1 MQWGLTLA
9 KIWFGC
15 SLAVILIFVAWAIFQ
30 IIASKESGPFRQ
42 KAGRLFK
49 GSILVF
55 LLATCIWPIALVWL
69 INGAKDAL
77 RASKAPKW
85 AKLGPNEKF
94 SRTWTLADGR
104 ELTGI
109 VGIDSPE
116 IRVDWPHEGQIFYR
130 SQMIELESGLWTE
143 WTELQRMTL
152 SELTEEVEEEDEIE
166 EPRPFL
172 AKPQMKSGKY
182 IVELKLLASAGEP
195 RVFSDLTMI
204 VVT

>member
-15 SLAVILIFVAWAIFQ
+15 SLAVILIFVAWAIVQ
-30 IIASKESGPFRQ
+30 IIASKDSGSFRQ

-55 LLATCIWPIALVWL
+55 LLATCIWPIALIWL

-77 RASKAPKW
+77 RASRAPKW

-94 SRTWTLADGR
+94 NRTWRLADGR
-104 ELTGI
+104 EVTGI

-116 IRVDWPHEGQIFYR
+116 IRVDWPHEGQVFYR
-130 SQMIELESGLWTE
+130 SQMIEPESGLWTE

-152 SELTEEVEEEDEIE
+152 AELREEVEEERELE

-172 AKPQMKSGKY
+172 AKPQMRSGKY
-182 IVELKLLASAGEP
+182 IVELKLLASGCEAP
-195 RVFSDLTMI
+195 VFSDLTMI
-204 VVT
+204 VVS